1 MTLLILT
8 GLAFVASTLLAGW
21 LLATQTKT
29 DTRPATIAEEHA
41 LYRKINDKAKWSA
54 KQRAAAA
61 HAKHEADR
69 KARAWPVDR
78 DGRVHA
84 ARKVEMKA

>member
-8 GLAFVASTLLAGW
+8 GIAFVASTLLAGW
-21 LLATQTKT
+21 WLAVKKT
-29 DTRPATIAEEHA
+29 ERDLRPATIAEEHA

-54 KQRAAAA
+54 RQRAAAA

-69 KARAWPVDR
+69 KARGAL
-78 DGRVHA
+78 A
-84 ARKVEMKA
+84 A